1 MPPKKACKRSRD
13 ESGPLTQPTPHIV
26 AKATARDAIVAFGA
40 GYNALSIP
48 FERRVARYLRSDHLY
63 AVGGRDDDDTRL
75 SSVEC
80 YDPST
85 NVWSVVAPMSTV
97 RAGHGVAGLGG
108 FLYAVGG
115 HDGTRDLSSV
125 ERFDP
130 STNVWSVVAAM
141 TTTRFALGAVAI

>member
-1 MPPKKACKRSRD
+1 MPPKKACKRSRY
-13 ESGPLTQPTPHIV
+13 ESGLLAQPTPHIV
-26 AKATARDAIVAFGA
+26 AKAAARDAIVAFGA

-48 FERRVARYLRSDHLY
+48 VERRVARYLRSDHLY
-63 AVGGRDDDDTRL
+63 AVGGHDSTRDL

-85 NVWSVVAPMSTV
+85 NVWSVVAPMSTA

-115 HDGTRDLSSV
+115 YDGTYQLSSV
-125 ERFDP
+125 GRFDP
-130 STNVWSVVAAM
+130 STNVWSVVAPM
-141 TTTRFALGAVAI
+141 STVR